1 MGYNRLELVN
11 FNRSEER
18 GSMEASPV
26 AALLVLDFLLLL
38 VVLFGAQTKGS
49 RARSA
54 LVAALFFCSG
64 FPALIYQIVWQR
76 VLFSIYG
83 VNVQSVAVVVSAF
96 MLGLGMGSLVGG
108 CVSERFPNRGI
119 SIFGICELAVAGFGL
134 ISLRLFHWASGFTAG
149 TSLGYIILFSFLLL
163 SLPTMLMGAT
173 LPLLVEQLVR
183 SSRSVGYSV
192 ATLYFVNTLGSA
204 VACYVC
210 AEVLLRN
217 FGQSGSVTLAACLNT
232 AVGATAFLYGRSQQH
247 APEERTADEDTAA
260 VSSENAIGLGT
271 AALIAGIGGFLAL
284 GLEIAWFRIFAVAT
298 FDRAPAFALLLS
310 SYLAGLAAGSFLSDT
325 LCRKKHFNPVTLAG
339 NAMLV
344 AGAISVY
351 LPPLVADLS
360 WHNVP
365 VLMSAP
371 AFFLT
376 ASLLGSVLPLLC
388 QSAVS
393 ANKSAGRSVS
403 LIYLSNIIGSTL
415 GSLVIGFVLMDH
427 FGTQAISMQL
437 AVAAVLTGVIVI
449 LYRSG
454 HFEAPPKAVWVLAIL
469 AIVAIS
475 ASTQAYGNLYGK
487 MIFGPKAAEVG
498 FMKHVVENRNGIIAV
513 TEDDAVFGGGVYDGY
528 FNIDP
533 ENDKNF
539 VIRAYVL
546 SLFHSHP
553 KRAFMVGLASGS
565 WAQVVANNPEV
576 ESLDIVEINPGY
588 LQLIAQYSEVRSLL
602 HNPKVHIYIDDA
614 RRWLL
619 AHPDIK
625 YDAIV
630 ANTSFHW
637 RDHSSQ
643 LLSTE
648 FLQIVKQHLLPG
660 GIYYFNTTE
669 SADVFV
675 TGLHE
680 YNYGLRVISC
690 LMVSDSPIVLD
701 KGRLLSVLNQYE
713 VDGKKM
719 FDASTPRGQLVL
731 AAYNAFADSVKE
743 PPRVLGMESGNSL
756 AKRLGPRRL
765 ITDDDMGAEWTPG
778 PKPGWR

>member
-1 MGYNRLELVN
+1 
-11 FNRSEER
+11 
-18 GSMEASPV
+18 MEGAPV
-26 AALLVLDFLLLL
+26 AAVLAFDFLLLI
-38 VVLFGAQTKGS
+38 VVLFGGKTKGS
-49 RARSA
+49 RAQSA
-54 LVAALFFCSG
+54 LIAALFFCSG

-76 VLFSIYG
+76 VLFAIYG

-96 MLGLGMGSLVGG
+96 MLGLGIGSLVGG
-108 CVSERFPNRGI
+108 RLSERFPDRGI

-163 SLPTMLMGAT
+163 IVPTMLMGAT

-210 AEVLLRN
+210 AQVLLRD

-232 AVGATAFLYGRSQQH
+232 AVGATAFLYGRSQRREPDQ
-247 APEERTADEDTAA
+247 PA
-260 VSSENAIGLGT
+260 VVSENIADAASHPALHLRT
-271 AALIAGIGGFLAL
+271 AALIAGVAGFLAL
-284 GLEIAWFRIFAVAT
+284 GFEIAWFRIFALAT

-310 SYLAGLAAGSFLSDT
+310 TYLAGIAAGSFLSEM
-325 LCRKKHFNPVTLAG
+325 LCRKKHIHPLTVAGGAMLLAG
-339 NAMLV
+339 
-344 AGAISVY
+344 AGSVY
-351 LPPLVADLS
+351 LPPLMANLS

-376 ASLLGSVLPLLC
+376 AGLLGSVLPLLC
-388 QSAVS
+388 QASVS
-393 ANKSAGRSVS
+393 ANSSAGRSVS

-427 FGTQAISMQL
+427 FGTQAISVQL
-437 AVAAVLTGVIVI
+437 AVVTALTGLIVIVF
-449 LYRSG
+449 RNG
-454 HFEAPPKAVWVLAIL
+454 HFESAPKGVWALAL
-469 AIVAIS
+469 VAI
-475 ASTQAYGNLYGK
+475 AAIALAAPAYGNLYGK
-487 MIFGPKAAEVG
+487 MIFGPRAAEVG
-498 FMKHVVENRNGIIAV
+498 PMKHVVENRNGIVAV
-513 TEDDAVFGGGVYDGY
+513 TADDAVFGGGVYDGH

-533 ENDKNF
+533 GNDKNF
-539 VIRAYVL
+539 VIRAYAL

-553 KRAFMVGLASGS
+553 KRAFMLGLASGS

-588 LQLIAQYSEVRSLL
+588 LSLIAQYPEVSSLL
-602 HNPKVHIYIDDA
+602 HNPKVHIYVDDG

-619 AHPDIK
+619 AHPEVK
-625 YDAIV
+625 YDVMV
-630 ANTSFHW
+630 ANTSYHW

-643 LLSTE
+643 VLSTE
-648 FLQIVKQHLLPG
+648 FLQIVKRHLLPG
-660 GIYYFNTTE
+660 GIYYYNATE
-669 SADVFV
+669 SPDVFI

-680 YNYGLRVISC
+680 YRYGLRVITF

-701 KGRLLSVLNQYE
+701 KAHWFSVLSRYQI
-713 VDGKKM
+713 DRKKI
-719 FDASTPRGQLVL
+719 FDDTSRRGQLLL
-731 AAYNAFADSVKE
+731 AAYNAFADSIKE
-743 PPRVLGMESGNSL
+743 PPRVLGLESGDVL
-756 AKRLGPRRL
+756 AQRLGPRRL
-765 ITDDDMGAEWTPG
+765 ITDDDMGAEWTPA
-778 PKPGWR
+778 PKPAWR